1 MQQEREREKEI
12 KRVRER
18 EKLGEEKERFE
29 AANEM
34 VKSRKTTFAVR
45 CKYNGK

>member
-1 MQQEREREKEI
+1 MQQEREHE
-12 KRVRER
+12 RVRKR

>member
-1 MQQEREREKEI
+1 MQQERDKERESN
-12 KRVRER
+12 R
-18 EKLGEEKERFE
+18 EKVGEEKERFE